1 MHSAIGI
8 HKYVRRYDD
17 DAHAIVQDSKFSMAK
32 KLILMTKTPLFIE
45 ARVSK

>member
-8 HKYVRRYDD
+8 HKYVRRYDV
-17 DAHAIVQDSKFSMAK
+17 HAIVQDSKFSMAK